1 MSLEN
6 VKRTNDDQREVPLNV
21 WQGVVLKESLE
32 DELLLGSAKIV
43 GTSASKLEKENR
55 TMTFHRVEVPDS
67 VKDEYIERAKTTIKQ
82 SFYTHLCKDGKM
94 TVVFKDRVFTF
105 GENDPELDAAR
116 EYGKSIGIIPE
127 QMPFEHL
134 INNPFD

>member
-1 MSLEN
+1 MN
-6 VKRTNDDQREVPLNV
+6 PKTVKRTNVDQREVPLSI
-21 WQGVVLKESLE
+21 WQGVVLEESLE
-32 DELLLGSAKIV
+32 DESLLGSAKIV
-43 GTSASKLEKENR
+43 GTSVSTLEKENR
-55 TMTFHRVEVPDS
+55 AMTFHRVEVLDS

-82 SFYTHLCKDGKM
+82 SFYTHLCKDGRM
-94 TVVFKDRVFTF
+94 TVVFKDKVFTF